1 MLLLTY
7 RVDKIGDTDPRY
19 MLSGYVH
26 GSVLFFDLDRMGKY
40 CEKIRPDVGDIVA
53 LDFPDENNREKYE
66 ITECLDKQL
75 TQDGLNPLLHKY
87 IWKCK
92 ARRYINSHEE
102 GAP

>member
-1 MLLLTY
+1 MQNEEYLETMLLLTY
-7 RVDKIGDTDPRY
+7 RVDKIGDVDPRY

-75 TQDGLNPLLHKY
+75 T
-87 IWKCK
+87 
-92 ARRYINSHEE
+92 
-102 GAP
+102 